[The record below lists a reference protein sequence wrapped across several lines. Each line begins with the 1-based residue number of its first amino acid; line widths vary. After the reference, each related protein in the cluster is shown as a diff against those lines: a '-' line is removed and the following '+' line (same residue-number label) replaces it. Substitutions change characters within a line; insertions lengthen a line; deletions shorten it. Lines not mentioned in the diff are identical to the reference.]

1 MENVL
6 IWHRRILP
14 NGLII
19 LSYPRSSACTTQ
31 IGVAINYGA
40 NLDSD
45 FKSGRAH
52 FLEHMICGGSNK
64 RIECSRQIERLGG
77 IINFATNHEYTYSFI
92 DITPEKIIEATKIL
106 SELLFDSCFEQEKFE
121 LERKII
127 LNELSTIFDNPCEK
141 IEHMLMNCL
150 FKTHPIRREIIG
162 SKKSINSLS
171 LNEIV
176 EAHNLY
182 YNLSNM
188 ILVVTGNFTEKD
200 LELIINK
207 FISYGS
213 CNSQII
219 KPDFSETSKPMRR
232 CSKFKTGLTQAYVR
246 MGAQTISCR
255 HPDAHILDLIA
266 TILGDGFSSRL
277 FVEVREKLGL
287 SYNISASSQSGLDY
301 GFFSVDCSVK
311 PKNLELTI
319 EVIEKEMDNLCSKK
333 VMEKE
338 LRKAKDMIKG
348 ELLRLVDNFIDFP
361 ELLVDCEIKYETEYA
376 ILDYLKKIRDTSSED
391 IIEVA
396 NKYVKCDSLSWVSLS
411 SRLG

>member
-1 MENVL
+1 MEKVL
-6 IWHRRILP
+6 TWHRRILP
-14 NGLII
+14 NGLKI
-19 LSYPRSSACTTQ
+19 LTYPRSSACTTQ
-31 IGVAINYGA
+31 IGVAISYGA

-45 FKSGRAH
+45 CKSGRAH
-52 FLEHMICGGSNK
+52 FLEHMLCGGSNK

-92 DITPEKIIEATKIL
+92 DITPDKIFEVAKIL
-106 SELLFDSCFEQEKFE
+106 SELLFDSCFEQEKFD

-162 SKKSINSLS
+162 SKKSIKSLS

-176 EAHNLY
+176 EAHNHY
-182 YNLSNM
+182 YTLSNM
-188 ILVVTGNFTEKD
+188 ILVVTGNFTEND
-200 LELIINK
+200 LELIINN
-207 FISYGS
+207 FISNGG

-219 KPDFSETSKPMRR
+219 RPTFCETSKPAKR
-232 CSKFKTGLTQAYVR
+232 CSKFKSGLTQTYVR

-287 SYNISASSQSGLDY
+287 SYSISASSQCGLDY

-311 PKNLELTI
+311 PKNFDLTV

-333 VMEKE
+333 VIEKE
-338 LRKAKDMIKG
+338 LQKAKDMIKG

-361 ELLVDCEIKYETEYA
+361 ELLIACEIKYETEYA
-376 ILDYLKKIRDTSSED
+376 ILEYLKKIWATSSED
-391 IIEVA
+391 IIAVA

-411 SRLG
+411 PKLG